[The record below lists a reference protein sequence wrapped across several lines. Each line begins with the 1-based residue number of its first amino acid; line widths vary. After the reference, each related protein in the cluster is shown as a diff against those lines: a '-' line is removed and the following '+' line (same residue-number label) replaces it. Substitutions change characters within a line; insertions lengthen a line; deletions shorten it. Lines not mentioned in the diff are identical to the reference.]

1 MTNVSVTVPDD
12 LILQLR
18 TLIPKRRM
26 TYGQARIIAQQ
37 QALRLRKLLGIT
49 LTRLPLDWV
58 ERIPGVSVELL
69 TVHEMEKLTKSPDAS
84 GATDV
89 RKDGSYRIYINNSNS
104 ITHCRFTLTHEL
116 YHVITGPY
124 VHDIYTD
131 FGHGD
136 QELHDRR
143 VEHVADH
150 FAANLLMPSSLV
162 KKAWAYG
169 IQAMPDLA
177 ARFDVSEEAMRIRL
191 CTIGL
196 IDNGLTKRMFYRKS
210 QALWAGV

>member
-18 TLIPKRRM
+18 KLIPKRRM

-37 QALRLRKLLGIT
+37 QALRLRKLLGK
-49 LTRLPLDWV
+49 LPTRLPLDWI
-58 ERIPGVSVELL
+58 ERIPGVSVTLL
-69 TVHEMEKLTKSPDAS
+69 TANEMEELTESPGAS
-84 GATDV
+84 GATDI
-89 RKDGSYRIYINNSNS
+89 RKDGSYRIYINESNS
-104 ITHCRFTLTHEL
+104 PTHCRFTLCHEL
-116 YHVITGPY
+116 YHVITGPF
-124 VHDIYTD
+124 DSEIFSD